1 MSRHFIASLV
11 AASCALLAACQSA
24 SEPPAMTPSPETA
37 STAVPASAPAA
48 RIRGVGAAPRL
59 AGQSHWSVS
68 QCTSNGT
75 VKVCP

>member
-24 SEPPAMTPSPETA
+24 SEPPAMTPETA

-48 RIRGVGAAPRL
+48 RIRGIGSAPRL

-68 QCTSNGT
+68 QCTLNGT
-75 VKVCP
+75 VKVCQ

>member
-11 AASCALLAACQSA
+11 AASCVLLAACQSA

-37 STAVPASAPAA
+37 STAVPAA
-48 RIRGVGAAPRL
+48 RIRGIGSAPRL

-75 VKVCP
+75 VNVCQ